1 MKISFGNYTYFNP
14 NANDKKTEE
23 TLKSEIDSLIENNEI
38 LSGLN
43 SAINNAKC

>member
-1 MKISFGNYTYFNP
+1 MMKQERNNINEWN
-14 NANDKKTEE
+14 
-23 TLKSEIDSLIENNEI
+23 SLIENNEI